1 MAKYININTERA
13 KNAILAGDMALA
25 SRLFEVCY
33 LIAQAIAA
41 GENENT
47 NRGKYLIKIG
57 DMIAAGKE
65 L

>member
-1 MAKYININTERA
+1 MAQYIEINTARA
-13 KNAILAGDMALA
+13 QSAILDGNMVLA

-41 GENENT
+41 GENAET
-47 NRGKYLIKIG
+47 TRGKYLIAISE
-57 DMIAAGKE
+57 MIASGQE